1 METQDEQAHNDILA
15 SEVERALTAL
25 ARLAQQ
31 AAVANSDVPG
41 NIASS
46 LLKQLLLLCGAQR
59 GALFLMS
66 QDTSLPEQEFLPTE
80 IDKTTLR
87 TFAVYNIDQQE
98 VHDLLKAFPAGESP
112 VEEFPGQ
119 PRWVGC
125 RLPMSPSFS
134 FKQYVSQ
141 GEYAVAEPTA
151 IPMLH
156 PLQIVLVIGW
166 TALTNDGRSTAIE
179 KVRAL
184 LPRVADAVGAVI
196 VNILLAERVHEL
208 ELAMERATVREM
220 ELLKAELLATVSHEL
235 RSPLA
240 SIKGYAATLLRH
252 ERRISHE
259 ERHDFLL
266 AIQEASSRLE
276 TIIDR
281 LLEVSQLETD
291 AIHINRSPTDVIRLA
306 REAIMAMEER
316 ISVDR
321 AANRFTFYLRLGDGS
336 EAAVSDELLVMA
348 DQRRLREVL
357 DHLLENA
364 MKYSPNGGAI
374 DVIVRYLQFPLT
386 QDQASDA
393 IAETTVPPVRCTLPG
408 EQIKVAESVQRL
420 RQVLEICVC
429 DHGIGIPPEHLDR
442 IFERFHRVDTRL
454 TREVNGLGLGLTICK
469 CIIEL
474 HNGAI
479 WAESCPAGGSV
490 FHVWLPVDEEEMWLN
505 VDEEENSLAP
515 FITVRAH

>member
-1 METQDEQAHNDILA
+1 MGTQDEQVHNDILA
-15 SEVERALTAL
+15 SEVEMALTAL
-25 ARLAQQ
+25 AQLAQQ
-31 AAVANSDVPG
+31 AAVANSGIPG

-66 QDTSLPEQEFLPTE
+66 QDTLLPKQEFLPTE
-80 IDKTTLR
+80 IDNKTLR
-87 TFAVYNIDQQE
+87 TFAVYDIDQQE
-98 VHDLLKAFPAGESP
+98 AHDLLKAFPAGETS

-119 PRWVGC
+119 PRWVSC
-125 RLPMSPSFS
+125 RLPMLPSFL
-134 FKQYVSQ
+134 FKQHVSR

-151 IPMLH
+151 IPTMR
-156 PLQIVLVIGW
+156 PLQALLVIGW
-166 TALTNDGRSTAIE
+166 TALTNDRRSTTIE

-208 ELAMERATVREM
+208 ELTMERVAVREM

-252 ERRISHE
+252 GRRISHE

-266 AIQEASSRLE
+266 AIQEASNRLE

-291 AIHINRSPTDVIRLA
+291 AIHINRSPTNVIRLA
-306 REAIMAMEER
+306 REAIMAVEER
-316 ISVDR
+316 VSADQ
-321 AANRFTFYLRLGDGS
+321 AADRFTFYLRLGDGS

-348 DQRRLREVL
+348 DQLRLREVL

-364 MKYSPNGGAI
+364 MKYSPTGGAI
-374 DVIVRYLQFPLT
+374 DVIVRYLHFPLS
-386 QDQASDA
+386 QDQVSEA
-393 IAETTVPPVRCTLPG
+393 IAGTNVPPERCTIPG
-408 EQIKVAESVQRL
+408 EQIRVAVSVQQL
-420 RQVLEICVC
+420 CQVLEICIC
-429 DHGIGIPPEHLDR
+429 DHGLGIPPEHLDR

-469 CIIEL
+469 HIIEL

-479 WAESCPAGGSV
+479 WAESCPSGGSA
-490 FHVWLPVDEEEMWLN
+490 FHVWLPVDEEEN
-505 VDEEENSLAP
+505 NLAP
-515 FITVRAH
+515 FITARAR